1 MDGERDG
8 VRSHTLHAALRRY
21 VEEVSWTLAAE
32 TADGAEVPFEL
43 VEERGVR
50 RTALYCYR
58 PLVDEFLRERFGALA
73 RLDGHVPAARALG
86 AHDGI
91 ARYLKAHHEPVPSD
105 APGRAHAAL
114 SLFLE
119 RVYAEQTTFEFD
131 NERFE
136 RAYAQLE
143 ELIFAGRTHAAAIVA
158 VLGLDIA
165 SPEIVLADGL
175 TLTRAETFD
184 DLPAELRTEADVV
197 AAFRAEVEDGA
208 PDPFVQ
214 AGRAFRRLLVALRL
228 YDDGGVALGS
238 VAWTRVD
245 SGAWRSAALGAGGI
259 PQGLTLIEADE
270 EDELRGFC
278 SLVAR
283 RTPRSGELAW
293 ALSRYGMACER
304 TVPAEALSDVLLALR
319 ALLEPEGP
327 ASGRLPGRLAAL
339 CAVPEDR
346 VALAERASQAIALE
360 RAIIAGTAPHSPA
373 VDELIAELSG
383 YLRALLRDVLC
394 GHLDA
399 DVRGLA
405 DRLLV
410 ETPA

>member
-1 MDGERDG
+1 
-8 VRSHTLHAALRRY
+8 VRSDTLHAALRRY

-43 VEERGVR
+43 AEERGAR

-58 PLVDEFLRERFGALA
+58 PLVDEFLRERVGALA
-73 RLDGHVPAARALG
+73 RLDAHTPAVRAL
-86 AHDGI
+86 AAQDGI
-91 ARYLKAHHEPVPSD
+91 ARYLKAHHERVPSD
-105 APGRAHAAL
+105 ASARAAAAL
-114 SLFLE
+114 EVFLG
-119 RVYAEQTTFEFD
+119 RVFAEQTTFEFD
-131 NERFE
+131 ADRFE

-143 ELIFAGRTHAAAIVA
+143 EVVFAGRTHAAAIVP

-165 SPEIVLADGL
+165 SPQIVLADGL
-175 TLTRAETFD
+175 TLTRVETFD
-184 DLPAELRTEADVV
+184 DLPAEVRHEADVV

-214 AGRAFRRLLVALRL
+214 AGRALRRLLVALRL
-228 YDDGGVALGS
+228 YDGGGVALGP

-245 SGAWRSAALGAGGI
+245 AGAWRSAALGAGGI
-259 PQGLTLIEADE
+259 AQGLTLIEADE
-270 EDELRGFC
+270 EDELRAFC

-293 ALSRYGMACER
+293 ALGRFGMACER
-304 TVPAEALSDVLLALR
+304 ATPAEALSDVLLALR

-327 ASGRLPGRLAAL
+327 ASGRLAGRLAAL
-339 CAVPEDR
+339 CAVPDDR
-346 VALAERASQAIALE
+346 AALADRAIQAIALE
-360 RAIIAGTAPHSPA
+360 RAIIAGTAPQSPE
-373 VDELIAELSG
+373 VDALIVELSG

-399 DVRGLA
+399 DVRALA

-410 ETPA
+410 ESPV

>member
-1 MDGERDG
+1 

-21 VEEVSWTLAAE
+21 VEEVSWTLATE
-32 TADGAEVPFEL
+32 TAEGAEVPFEL
-43 VEERGVR
+43 VEERGAR

-73 RLDGHVPAARALG
+73 RLDGHAPAVRALA
-86 AHDGI
+86 AHDGV
-91 ARYLKAHHEPVPSD
+91 ARYLKAHHEPVPSETP
-105 APGRAHAAL
+105 ARAVAAL

-119 RVYAEQTTFEFD
+119 RVFAEQTTFEFD
-131 NERFE
+131 PDRFE
-136 RAYAQLE
+136 RAYARLE
-143 ELIFAGRTHAAAIVA
+143 DLVFAGRTHAAAIVP
-158 VLGLDIA
+158 VVGLDIA
-165 SPEIVLADGL
+165 SPEIVLAEGL
-175 TLTRAETFD
+175 TLTRTETFD
-184 DLPAELRTEADVV
+184 DLPAEVRSEADVV
-197 AAFRAEVEDGA
+197 AAFRAEVEDGG

-228 YDDGGVALGS
+228 YDDGGVALGA

-245 SGAWRSAALGAGGI
+245 EGAWRSAALGAGGVA
-259 PQGLTLIEADE
+259 QGLTLIESGE
-270 EDELRGFC
+270 EDELRAFC

-293 ALSRYGMACER
+293 ALGRYGMACER
-304 TVPAEALSDVLLALR
+304 STPAEALSDVLLALR

-339 CAVPEDR
+339 CATPDER
-346 VALAERASQAIALE
+346 AALAERAAQAIALE
-360 RAIIAGTAPHSPA
+360 RAIIAGTAPHSTA
-373 VDELIAELSG
+373 VDALILELSG
-383 YLRALLRDVLC
+383 HLRALLRDVLC

-399 DVRGLA
+399 DVRALA

-410 ETPA
+410 ESPA